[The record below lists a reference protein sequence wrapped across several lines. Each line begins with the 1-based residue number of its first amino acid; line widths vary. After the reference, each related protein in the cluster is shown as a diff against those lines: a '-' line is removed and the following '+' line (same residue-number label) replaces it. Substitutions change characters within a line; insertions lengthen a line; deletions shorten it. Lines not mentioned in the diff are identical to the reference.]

1 MLGDSGAQCCSLG
14 FATRSSAYRC
24 NISLQSVALCGFRA
38 FWPGH
43 LPTFMRVRAENWA
56 DWRGWRN
63 LQLALVSLDLWANKN
78 LHKLAKYRPNFCRLS
93 LLQLYIFAMLKKYPE
108 HVPLFRLRCRRVRN
122 LEQIRLIYV
131 SPIAAPFQCFE
142 KGDLSSFLFC
152 LFGANNTIFERLLRF
167 CNFGLQKKLLG

>member
-1 MLGDSGAQCCSLG
+1 MILPMSYSNVSGPLKDKGKWEDALHSVTILHYAKAMLGDSGAQCCSLG

-56 DWRGWRN
+56 DWRGRGN

-78 LHKLAKYRPNFCRLS
+78 LHKLAKYRPNFCQLSPYNYIILQCSKSWTRASVQTPEKKWNKNVEADKS
-93 LLQLYIFAMLKKYPE
+93 LL
-108 HVPLFRLRCRRVRN
+108 PLL
-122 LEQIRLIYV
+122 LL
-131 SPIAAPFQCFE
+131 
-142 KGDLSSFLFC
+142 
-152 LFGANNTIFERLLRF
+152 TI
-167 CNFGLQKKLLG
+167 KMTITS